1 MSYPFYFQ
9 YGVEPSKKNPD
20 RERFVGGIATVI
32 VFAESGEWGRAL
44 AGGSV
49 ARNNWN
55 ITEIMRAMVVEPH
68 QARNLDGDLKSLYE
82 RAERQGLAV
91 VIEGWQSSGVRH
103 RYES

>member
-9 YGVEPSKKNPD
+9 YGVEPSKDNPD
-20 RERFVGGIATVI
+20 RGRFAGAIATVI
-32 VFAESGEWGRAL
+32 VFADSDERGRAL
-44 AGGSV
+44 ASRSV

-68 QARNLDGDLKSLYE
+68 QTRNLDGDLKSLYK

-91 VIEGWQSSGVRH
+91 VIESWQNSGVRH
-103 RYES
+103 RYEC